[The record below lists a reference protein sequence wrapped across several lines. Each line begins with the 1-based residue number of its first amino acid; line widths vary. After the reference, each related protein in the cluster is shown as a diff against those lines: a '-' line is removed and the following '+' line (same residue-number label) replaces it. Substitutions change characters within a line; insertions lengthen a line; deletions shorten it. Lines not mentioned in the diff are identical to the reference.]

1 MENNRVL
8 DKVKFLSESRG
19 EESLNYFKFRK
30 LLPFK
35 HNDTC
40 FTSHSKRLDRSQ
52 KLVAMIINVDFGY
65 LSLFFYE
72 ILWMKKKGQI
82 IKLKNLPR
90 VHWKP
95 F

>member
-1 MENNRVL
+1 MEDQLVTSNLARLNSLIAQDNKRMENNRVL

-52 KLVAMIINVDFGY
+52 KLVAMIRNVDFGY
-65 LSLFFYE
+65 LSFFYE
-72 ILWMKKKGQI
+72 IL
-82 IKLKNLPR
+82 
-90 VHWKP
+90 
-95 F
+95 